1 MNLSIK
7 KNYTNEMITE
17 ESIFSNEQL
26 DFINEIKLPKIVRF
40 IRADKFDDKFINV
53 SKDIWEF
60 KYSGNREK
68 ISFKDMNY
76 VEVKIIKF
84 LLIKYIYKN
93 SPSHL
98 GDKFRNIRKFFKHLS
113 VTEKIINF
121 KKSKKILINST
132 DDKQF
137 YFSIKFII
145 ITFILEGFPEF
156 SIDDEYDLEIIKKP
170 KSTRSSLYYEEYEDN
185 IDLPTINIIQKGFI
199 ELNHILNSAKKDSI
213 SKSELKNAS
222 ILALAFTTGMRPVQ
236 MSKLSAGD
244 LKEDIPEDSL
254 GIARYSLLVPY
265 AKQARFTHKKV
276 AIKLPEEIAFIIL
289 TYIHRLKLSDTDKL
303 FELGEKSAVTC
314 SEAINDQLFKFSPVE
329 YRTQVL
335 SGDILQIKY
344 SMSQFRHHVGHSMA
358 MSGASAEEIAYI
370 LGHSSLVVARHYIF
384 SSPETAIIRAKALGK
399 NAAYKQMIA
408 MFMTSTIVKKSKW
421 LGKKV
426 SGFVHKD
433 FHHEIGGCAYDDTC
447 PFEQVRNCYGCLYF
461 HPFKDKDHSEVLESI
476 QSEVNDIIT
485 IADSTQCSRNPLLLV
500 HESTKFEIESV
511 IARCSLMEDI

>member
-98 GDKFRNIRKFFKHLS
+98 GDKFRNIRKFFKPLS
-113 VTEKIINF
+113 VTERIINF

-199 ELNHILNSAKKDSI
+199 
-213 SKSELKNAS
+213 
-222 ILALAFTTGMRPVQ
+222 
-236 MSKLSAGD
+236 
-244 LKEDIPEDSL
+244 
-254 GIARYSLLVPY
+254 
-265 AKQARFTHKKV
+265 
-276 AIKLPEEIAFIIL
+276 
-289 TYIHRLKLSDTDKL
+289 
-303 FELGEKSAVTC
+303 
-314 SEAINDQLFKFSPVE
+314 
-329 YRTQVL
+329 
-335 SGDILQIKY
+335 
-344 SMSQFRHHVGHSMA
+344 
-358 MSGASAEEIAYI
+358 
-370 LGHSSLVVARHYIF
+370 
-384 SSPETAIIRAKALGK
+384 
-399 NAAYKQMIA
+399 
-408 MFMTSTIVKKSKW
+408 
-421 LGKKV
+421 
-426 SGFVHKD
+426 
-433 FHHEIGGCAYDDTC
+433 
-447 PFEQVRNCYGCLYF
+447 
-461 HPFKDKDHSEVLESI
+461 
-476 QSEVNDIIT
+476 
-485 IADSTQCSRNPLLLV
+485 
-500 HESTKFEIESV
+500 
-511 IARCSLMEDI
+511 

>member
-1 MNLSIK
+1 MNLFIET
-7 KNYTNEMITE
+7 NYKNEMLTE
-17 ESIFSNEQL
+17 ETVFSNEQL

-40 IRADKFDDKFINV
+40 IRADKFDDKFLNA
-53 SKDIWEF
+53 SKDVWDF
-60 KYSGNREK
+60 KYSGNRER

-76 VEVKIIKF
+76 VDEKIIKF
-84 LLIKYIYKN
+84 ILIKYIYKN

-98 GDKFRNIRKFFKHLS
+98 GNSFRNIKKFFKYIS
-113 VTEKIINF
+113 DFEKIVDF
-121 KKSKKILINST
+121 KETKKLLT
-132 DDKQF
+132 DSVDDGQL
-137 YFSIKFII
+137 YFSIKFMIT
-145 ITFILEGFPEF
+145 TFILEGFPGF
-156 SIDDEYDLEIIKKP
+156 SLDDEYDLEIIKKP
-170 KSTRSSLYYEEYEDN
+170 NPTRSGLYYEEYEDN

-199 ELNHILNSAKKDSI
+199 ELNNTLNSAKKDSI
-213 SKSELKNAS
+213 SRSELRNAS

-276 AIKLPEEIAFIIL
+276 AIKLPEETAFIIL
-289 TYIHRLKLSDTDKL
+289 TYIRRLKLSDTDRL

-314 SEAINDQLFKFSPVE
+314 SEAINDQIFKFSPVE
-329 YRTQVL
+329 YKTQVL

-370 LGHSSLVVARHYIF
+370 LGHSSLVVARHYIY
-384 SSPETAIIRAKALGK
+384 SSPETSIIRAKALGK

-408 MFMTSTIVKKSKW
+408 MFMTSTIVKKSEW

-426 SGFVHKD
+426 SGFVHKN
-433 FHHEIGGCAYDDTC
+433 FHHEIGGCAYDDIC

-461 HPFKDKDHSEVLESI
+461 HPFKNKDHSEVLESI

-511 IARCSLMEDI
+511 IARCNLIEDI